1 MGSDKV
7 PPKKSVCFIG
17 HTEATCNYIGHQ
29 LVGFLGQ
36 YVDVVIW
43 CLSHRQ
49 SPPPEFAGTDI
60 FVCSNQTVLD
70 SVRGYLPPGKPVL
83 KANRI
88 ISTVALDKLFDL
100 EPTSRVLVVNTTEE
114 TSSNTIEILNNLGF
128 RHFEY
133 FRYYPGM
140 LDAVPEDV
148 EIAITTGLAYLVPRQ
163 IKRIID
169 LGGKGLDLSTIAE
182 ILKRLDMPMTLLND
196 VSHNYLEAIVNNTVR
211 IRNYGKVN
219 EALRKRLEVILDTV
233 DEAIVAVEANCN
245 VIVFN
250 PAAEKLLRVT
260 AEEAAGR
267 DIAAIVPGM
276 DFKECLTSGV
286 GFRHRVIKNEDNY
299 YVVNANVITGAD
311 NAVLGVVA
319 ILRPVQEVQELETQ
333 VRRELKK
340 KGNYAKYTFNDIVG
354 RSEGLTKAVAL
365 AKKFAQ
371 TDLTVLL
378 EGESGTGKEV
388 FAQAIHNASSRRKGP
403 FVAVNFAAIP
413 ENLVESELFGYEDG
427 AFTGAK
433 KGGKPGLFEEAHTGT
448 MFLDEIGSASLD
460 VQKRLLRVLEERE
473 VRRVGS
479 GFVVPVDVRIIAA
492 ANQRLEEMVRRGT
505 FRYDLFYRLCMLPMS
520 IPPLRQ
526 RPEDILLLVDY
537 FAAKYYRRQL
547 PLSDELA
554 GFLEGYEW
562 PGNVREVQNTVRY
575 LCSLVG
581 NGQIAQ
587 KDNLPL
593 YLLRNN
599 GMAATLPPDR
609 AEKSGGEYPATDL
622 ARVLLAEISAA
633 TLAGGG
639 IGWQGLLKRLQ
650 GRADVSENIIKRNLV
665 RLKNMGYTETGTTR
679 QGTRITAKGR
689 EFLAKG

>member
-1 MGSDKV
+1 VNKQKV
-7 PPKKSVCFIG
+7 GFIG
-17 HTEATCNYIGHQ
+17 RTEATCSYIEHQ
-29 LVGFLGQ
+29 LAGFLGQ
-36 YVDVVIW
+36 YVGVLIW
-43 CLSHRQ
+43 CLSHQ
-49 SPPPEFAGTDI
+49 QVPPPDFESTDI

-70 SVRGYLPPGKPVL
+70 SVRSYLPPGKPVL

-100 EPTSRVLVVNTTEE
+100 EPNRRVLVVGTTGE
-114 TSSNTIEILNNLGF
+114 TADNTIEILNNLGF

-140 LDAVPEDV
+140 LDALPEDV

-182 ILKRLDMPMTLLND
+182 ILKYLDMPMTLLND
-196 VSHNYLEAIVNNTVR
+196 VSHFYLEAIVNNTVR
-211 IRNYGKVN
+211 IHNFGKVN

-233 DEAIVAVEANCN
+233 DEAIVAVEASCN
-245 VIVFN
+245 VMVFN

-260 AEEAAGR
+260 TEEAAGR
-267 DIAAIVPGM
+267 NIADIVPGI
-276 DFKECLTSGV
+276 DFQECLKTGV
-286 GFRHRVIKNEDNY
+286 GFRHKLVKIEDNY
-299 YVVNANVITGAD
+299 YVVNANVIAGAD
-311 NAVLGVVA
+311 NGVLGVVA
-319 ILRPVQEVQELETQ
+319 IIRPVQEVQELETQ
-333 VRRELKK
+333 VRRELRK
-340 KGNYAKYTFNDIVG
+340 KGNFAKYTFNNIVG
-354 RSEGLTKAVAL
+354 RSEELTKAVSL

-388 FAQAIHNASSRRKGP
+388 FAQAIHNESSRRKGP
-403 FVAVNFAAIP
+403 FVAVNFAALP

-433 KGGKPGLFEEAHTGT
+433 KGGKPGLFEDAHTGT

-492 ANQRLEEMVRRGT
+492 ANQRLEEMVRKGT
-505 FRYDLFYRLCMLPMS
+505 FRYDLFYRLCTLPVN

-526 RPEDILLLVDY
+526 RPGDILLLVEY
-537 FAAKYYRRQL
+537 FAEKYYSRQL
-547 PLSDELA
+547 QLSGELA
-554 GFLEGYEW
+554 KFLENYAW
-562 PGNVREVQNTVRY
+562 PGNVREIQNTVRY

-581 NGQIAQ
+581 IGQVAR

-593 YLLRNN
+593 YLFRNN
-599 GMAATLPPDR
+599 GIP
-609 AEKSGGEYPATDL
+609 AELSPNPTEYQITDLPATSL
-622 ARVLLAEISAA
+622 THMLLAEISEA
-633 TLAGGG
+633 TLAGKG
-639 IGWQGLLKRLQ
+639 IGWYGLLKRLQ
-650 GRADVSENIIKRNLV
+650 GRADVTENIIKRWLV
-665 RLKNMGYTETGTTR
+665 RLKNSGYTQTGTTR
-679 QGTRITAKGR
+679 QGTRITPKGL
-689 EFLAKG
+689 EFLERVR